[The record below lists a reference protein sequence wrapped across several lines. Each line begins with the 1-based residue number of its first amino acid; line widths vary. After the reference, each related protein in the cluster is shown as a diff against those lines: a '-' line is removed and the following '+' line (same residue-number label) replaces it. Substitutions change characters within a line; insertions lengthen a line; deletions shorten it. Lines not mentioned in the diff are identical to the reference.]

1 MWLCI
6 LMCNL
11 VLLLF
16 SFASLYIS
24 SIFILFY
31 FLPSLTLLTPYFAA
45 VPYTILVTGLLHLTA
60 STSGLIFLAIKY
72 RVSGYVTSYRLI
84 GILHVALLGVA
95 VPVHLVSILS
105 SLHLRTLMDTTPL
118 FQVTICY
125 SVLFVNYYPYN
136 ML

>member
-6 LMCNL
+6 IILSVCNL

-31 FLPSLTLLTPYFAA
+31 FLPSLTLLTPYFPA

-60 STSGLIFLAIKY
+60 STSGFIFLATKY
-72 RVSGYVTSYRLI
+72 RYYMTSYRLI

-105 SLHLRTLMDTTPL
+105 SLHLRTLIDTTHPR
-118 FQVTICY
+118 VTT
-125 SVLFVNYYPYN
+125 SST
-136 ML
+136 